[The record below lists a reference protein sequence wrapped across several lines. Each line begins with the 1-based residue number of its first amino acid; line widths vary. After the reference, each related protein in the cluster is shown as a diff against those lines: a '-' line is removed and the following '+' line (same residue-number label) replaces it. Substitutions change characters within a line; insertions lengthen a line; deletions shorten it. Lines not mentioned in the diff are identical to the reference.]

1 MPGIRLHP
9 AQARADLPEKP
20 LAAAADTLR
29 ATVPGQAQLSTRTI
43 ARVFFT
49 LIGLGVLLYVLYLI
63 RSTIG
68 LLFIAVFLAVALG
81 PGVDRARRLR
91 LPRPAAI
98 LAVFLALFLAIFI
111 VGLLVVPPVVSEVK
125 ALATDAPTYIQDVRK
140 NTTLREYDDKYDIT
154 AKLQQQA
161 AALPSRLGDAA
172 GALQSVTVGVFSTI
186 FQLVTVLTITFFLL
200 LDGGRLVNFG
210 LAQMRPDHQERFR
223 TMAGD
228 VYRATGGYV
237 AGALTLATCCGITTY
252 IVLSL
257 LGVPFAVP
265 LAVLM
270 AFLDLI
276 PLVGSTIGGVLVA
289 VVTLFSDFPT
299 DTIIWVVF
307 TLVYQQFENSVLQP
321 LVYRRAVNL
330 HPLAVILAI
339 LVGSTLLGV
348 LGALVAIPIAAAVQI
363 LLRDIWSNRRSSLVD
378 SSGTP
383 LAPTGASEMPSR
395 SVIVEAPPAPQANA

>member
-1 MPGIRLHP
+1 MPG
-9 AQARADLPEKP
+9 QS
-20 LAAAADTLR
+20 
-29 ATVPGQAQLSTRTI
+29 QLSSRTI

-49 LIGLGVLLYVLYLI
+49 LIGLGVLLYVLYLV

-68 LLFIAVFLAVALG
+68 LVFIAIFLAVALG
-81 PGVDRARRLR
+81 PAVDRARRLR
-91 LPRPAAI
+91 IPRPVAI
-98 LAVFLALFLAIFI
+98 LLVFLGLFLAIFV
-111 VGLLVVPPVVSEVK
+111 VGLLVVPPVVNEVQ
-125 ALATDAPTYIQDVRK
+125 ALADDLPSYIQDVRK
-140 NTTLREYDDKYDIT
+140 NATLREYDDKYDIT
-154 AKLQQQA
+154 AKLEKQA
-161 AALPSRLGDAA
+161 ATLPSRLGEAA

-200 LDGGRLVNFG
+200 LDGGRIVNFL
-210 LAQMRPDHQERFR
+210 LAQMRPEHGRR
-223 TMAGD
+223 ARVMAAD

-252 IVLSL
+252 VVLSL

-270 AFLDLI
+270 AFMDLI

-289 VVTLFSDFPT
+289 LVTLFSDFPT

-307 TLVYQQFENSVLQP
+307 TLGYQQFENSVLQP

-339 LVGSTLLGV
+339 LVGSSLLGV

-363 LLRDIWSNRRSSLVD
+363 LFKDAWANRRSKLVD
-378 SSGTP
+378 TGGTP
-383 LAPTGASEMPSR
+383 LAPPAATEVPPR
-395 SVIVEAPPAPQANA
+395 TVIESQAEPQPNT